1 MKATL
6 GRLRRFLRTR
16 RRLLAALLAGL
27 AVWAGLTA
35 LRPAPPPTVPV
46 LVAARAI
53 TGGVIIQPAD
63 VVVRELPEDAL
74 PADFLTGIDQA
85 VGRPA
90 TLPLPS
96 GAVLMPASVVSRDS
110 LAAPGMAVLPV
121 VLTDTAAGLIEV
133 GDHIDLIGSDGD
145 AMGTVASGA
154 RVVAVLGN
162 DANGSALAPARSSGP
177 TVLVELRPDALVK
190 VAAAAA
196 QGPLGFGL
204 R

>member
-1 MKATL
+1 MKTTL
-6 GRLRRFLRTR
+6 SRLRRFLRTR

-35 LRPAPPPTVPV
+35 LRPAPPTTVPV

-53 TGGVIIQPAD
+53 TGGAIIQPAD
-63 VVVRELPEDAL
+63 VVVRDLPEDAQ
-74 PADFLTGIDQA
+74 PDAFLTGIDQA
-85 VGRPA
+85 VGKPA

-110 LAAPGMAVLPV
+110 LASPGMAVLPV

-133 GDHIDLIGSDGD
+133 GDRIDLIGSDGD
-145 AMGTVASGA
+145 HTATVASGA
-154 RVVAVLGN
+154 RVVAVLGA
-162 DANGSALAPARSSGP
+162 DANGSALSSTRSTGP
-177 TVLVELRPDALVK
+177 TVLVELRPDALVA

-196 QGPLGFGL
+196 QGPLGFGF